1 MDGSD
6 SGGSEPAETYP
17 KNDGAEE
24 SNSSAGV
31 APGAAEPSQT
41 SVPSPA
47 KITVVRSKKTQTELP
62 AMQPP
67 APAPAPAPAPT
78 PPQGTEGA
86 AVTQKKSLLE
96 SSPTLAADSRALE
109 NRGPGNPDPSRGQIL
124 TGSQSANSNQIS
136 TGSQTS
142 NSNQVQTNSR
152 HLPENLSASRQ
163 NLNAVNLA
171 AQEVSHTKLSFPAP
185 DQPLPPPQAPP
196 QFLGDQGLNRATEN
210 TLDRSQFGTAS
221 EFGGAPIALLT
232 NKSRTKDQ
240 PQFSF
245 MDVFAFVKANLIA
258 CILALS
264 MVVLS
269 VLFCTNRDFRG
280 DSKIEAIK
288 SMDLTILSTGQSL
301 EEVNQLIT
309 AKKYQEA
316 LTVCDK
322 IIQKDPK
329 FAEGYHARGQVYM
342 ATHRYHEAVDDLTTA
357 VSFNH
362 RSADIHID
370 RAAALFQI
378 QDFEK
383 AKLEYDQIIALDK
396 NSAPAYFG
404 RGLVEENTNK
414 TDAALAD
421 FNKTLELQNDYAAAN
436 EEMGTIYFSKG
447 ELRKSYDEYS
457 KAIALS
463 PEVPRFYFNRANA
476 LKQDHQVKRAI
487 ADYCKAIQLDATSPE
502 FFNNR
507 GLLYLENNETQKAVT
522 DFSSAVDL
530 DPNYTIAKHNLTLA
544 QERLRR

>member
-1 MDGSD
+1 MPESQ
-6 SGGSEPAETYP
+6 PAATQAARA
-17 KNDGAEE
+17 NGAI
-24 SNSSAGV
+24 AG
-31 APGAAEPSQT
+31 
-41 SVPSPA
+41 
-47 KITVVRSKKTQTELP
+47 
-62 AMQPP
+62 
-67 APAPAPAPAPT
+67 T
-78 PPQGTEGA
+78 P
-86 AVTQKKSLLE
+86 KKSLLE

-109 NRGPGNPDPSRGQIL
+109 ENRNR
-124 TGSQSANSNQIS
+124 T
-136 TGSQTS
+136 
-142 NSNQVQTNSR
+142 
-152 HLPENLSASRQ
+152 PENLSASRQ
-163 NLNAVNLA
+163 NLNAVDLT
-171 AQEVSHTKLSFPAP
+171 AQESSHTKLSFPIP
-185 DQPLPPPQAPP
+185 EQPLPPPQAPP
-196 QFLGDQGLNRATEN
+196 QFLGDQGISRSTEN
-210 TLDRSQFGTAS
+210 TLDRSGFGTAS

-232 NKSRTKDQ
+232 NKSRTKEH
-240 PQFSF
+240 PQFGLI
-245 MDVFAFVKANLIA
+245 DVFAFIKANLIA

-264 MVVLS
+264 MVVLA

-280 DSKIEAIK
+280 DSKIEPIK

-316 LTVCDK
+316 LALCDK

-342 ATHRYHEAVDDLTTA
+342 AMHRYHEAVDDLTTA

-370 RAAALFQI
+370 RAAALFQT
-378 QDFEK
+378 QDFAK
-383 AKLEYDQIIALDK
+383 AKLEYDQIISLDG

-414 TDAALAD
+414 TDEALAD
-421 FNKTLELQNDYAAAN
+421 FRKTLDLQNDYAAAN

-447 ELRKSYDEYS
+447 ELSKSYDEYS

-476 LKQDHQVKRAI
+476 LKMDHQVKRAI
-487 ADYCKAIQLDATSPE
+487 ADYCKAIQLDPTSPE

-507 GLLYLENNETQKAVT
+507 GLLYLENNETQKAIT

-544 QERLRR
+544 QERMRR

>member
-1 MDGSD
+1 MDGND

-17 KNDGAEE
+17 KNAAAEE
-24 SNSSAGV
+24 SNASAERPPV
-31 APGAAEPSQT
+31 GAETPQSP
-41 SVPSPA
+41 VPSPA
-47 KITVVRSKKTQTELP
+47 KITVVRSKKTQNELP
-62 AMQPP
+62 AMQ
-67 APAPAPAPAPT
+67 APAPT
-78 PPQGTEGA
+78 PTPSSTSASTWAPPSTPPSTSTLLA
-86 AVTQKKSLLE
+86 APSAAAEEAPSTSRKSLLE
-96 SSPTLAADSRALE
+96 SSPTLAADSRVLE
-109 NRGPGNPDPSRGQIL
+109 EKLPQR
-124 TGSQSANSNQIS
+124 
-136 TGSQTS
+136 
-142 NSNQVQTNSR
+142 
-152 HLPENLSASRQ
+152 PENLSSSRQ
-163 NLNAVNLA
+163 NLMAVDLTS
-171 AQEVSHTKLSFPAP
+171 QEISHTKLSFPAP
-185 DQPLPPPQAPP
+185 DKPLPPPQAPP
-196 QFLGDQGLNRATEN
+196 QFLGDQGLNRSTEN
-210 TLDRSQFGTAS
+210 TLERTQFGTAS

-232 NKSRTKDQ
+232 NTSRTKSESK
-240 PQFSF
+240 FSPT
-245 MDVFAFVKANLIA
+245 DVITFIKTNLIA

-264 MVVLS
+264 MVVLA
-269 VLFCTNRDFRG
+269 VLFCTNKDFRG

-288 SMDLTILSTGQSL
+288 SMDLTILSTGRSL
-301 EEVNQLIT
+301 EEVNELIN

-316 LTVCDK
+316 LVLCDK

-329 FAEGYHARGQVYM
+329 FAEGYHSRGQVYM

-357 VSFNH
+357 ESFNH

-370 RAAALFQI
+370 RAAALFQT

-414 TDAALAD
+414 TDEALAD
-421 FNKTLELQNDYAAAN
+421 FKKTLELQNDYAAAN
-436 EEMGTIYFSKG
+436 EEMGTIYFSKSD
-447 ELRKSYDEYS
+447 LRKAYDEYS
-457 KAIALS
+457 KAIAIS

-487 ADYCKAIQLDATSPE
+487 ADYCKAIQLDPTSPE